1 MLIAYIT
8 LIYLFV
14 EPQPIYQLF
23 EVERK
28 KPKKKKKHIFTI
40 MIIIILKYSTTNTRI
55 EQLFRSR
62 VQLATKQQLLYVIEA
77 IKCYPQVDCQ
87 KKQAENVFICG
98 DSMCKVSI
106 LRRFIFKKA
115 KAIPKS

>member
-1 MLIAYIT
+1 MLITYIT
-8 LIYLFV
+8 IIYLFV
-14 EPQPIYQLF
+14 EPNQYQLF

-28 KPKKKKKHIFTI
+28 KPKKKQHKFTI
-40 MIIIILKYSTTNTRI
+40 MIIIFKYSTTNTRI

-87 KKQAENVFICG
+87 KKKCVFNIYFEWVLEPNVRKC
-98 DSMCKVSI
+98 DSVLHSRT
-106 LRRFIFKKA
+106 L
-115 KAIPKS
+115 